1 MEGCCGYNGCLGRKG
16 IFCRCDG
23 GVRWAKRG
31 VWDIIRRDSLDP
43 GVPFQEYVSKMCKW
57 VENLSNAFS
66 VSVST
71 ICEIRTFLLYWV
83 GRTHFWA
90 IMRFELSYTTLH
102 STYCRNVPLAATMA
116 MHDMALSGAH
126 TITHPKHPFRSPK
139 HPFIYSSYSFAILL
153 ILLIYS
159 SYLHCWNTTPGTE
172 DSLQF
177 ALLLILLNCAS

>member
-90 IMRFELSYTTLH
+90 SMRFELSYTTLH

-126 TITHPKHPFRSPK
+126 TITHPKYPFTPQAPIYAHQTAHNPPTHTHTQK
-139 HPFIYSSYSFAILL
+139 HPFTPQTTFAYSSYSYILEMCL
-153 ILLIYS
+153 PRL
-159 SYLHCWNTTPGTE
+159 
-172 DSLQF
+172 
-177 ALLLILLNCAS
+177 

>member
-90 IMRFELSYTTLH
+90 FMRFELSYTTLH

-126 TITHPKHPFRSPK
+126 TITHPKYPFTPQAPIYAHQTAHNPPPHTHTQK
-139 HPFIYSSYSFAILL
+139 HPFTPQTTFAYSSYSYILEMCL
-153 ILLIYS
+153 PRL
-159 SYLHCWNTTPGTE
+159 
-172 DSLQF
+172 
-177 ALLLILLNCAS
+177 